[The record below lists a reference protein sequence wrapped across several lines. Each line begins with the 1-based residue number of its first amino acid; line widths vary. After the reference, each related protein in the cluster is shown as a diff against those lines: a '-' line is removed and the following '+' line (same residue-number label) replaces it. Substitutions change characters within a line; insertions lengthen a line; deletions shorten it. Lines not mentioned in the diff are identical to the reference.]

1 MDFAGDTTL
10 VPATL
15 TWPTPWS
22 ILTDVA
28 PVTFHNKVDVPPA
41 LMVDGLLLNAMITG
55 GVPAGVIGLGD
66 GVTNVIQPGTR
77 MSNSRSEKERKAIFF
92 NVITSKIIFPVKSI
106 YP

>member
-1 MDFAGDTTL
+1 VDLAGDTTL

-15 TWPTPWS
+15 TWPIPWS

-28 PVTFHNKVDVPPA
+28 PVTFHKRVDVPPA

-55 GVPAGVIGLGD
+55 GVPAGVIGFGD
-66 GVTNVIQPGTR
+66 GDTNVMQPGTR
-77 MSNSRSEKERKAIFF
+77 MINNRTEKKRKPIFF
-92 NVITSKIIFPVKSI
+92 NVVTSKIILAVKSI